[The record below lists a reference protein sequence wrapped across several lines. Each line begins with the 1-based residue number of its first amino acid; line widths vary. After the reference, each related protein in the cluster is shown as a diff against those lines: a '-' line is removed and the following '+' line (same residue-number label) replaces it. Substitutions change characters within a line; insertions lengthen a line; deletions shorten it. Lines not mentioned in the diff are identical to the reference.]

1 MKAFK
6 EAGTICEEWYDVPS
20 KGYFQRASRTDKGVS
35 AAKMVVSMRMCK
47 FFMNFLNFCLSFC
60 KMEKKNCE
68 RKNVV
73 TTKLYK
79 QNWTCFQNPYKSGRR
94 FNSLKSIL
102 KSIWGK
108 TGIKFTLKES

>member
-47 FFMNFLNFCLSFC
+47 FFIYFYLSF
-60 KMEKKNCE
+60 
-68 RKNVV
+68 
-73 TTKLYK
+73 
-79 QNWTCFQNPYKSGRR
+79 
-94 FNSLKSIL
+94 
-102 KSIWGK
+102 
-108 TGIKFTLKES
+108 

>member
-60 KMEKKNCE
+60 KMEKKIA
-68 RKNVV
+68 NV
-73 TTKLYK
+73 KML
-79 QNWTCFQNPYKSGRR
+79 
-94 FNSLKSIL
+94 
-102 KSIWGK
+102 
-108 TGIKFTLKES
+108 